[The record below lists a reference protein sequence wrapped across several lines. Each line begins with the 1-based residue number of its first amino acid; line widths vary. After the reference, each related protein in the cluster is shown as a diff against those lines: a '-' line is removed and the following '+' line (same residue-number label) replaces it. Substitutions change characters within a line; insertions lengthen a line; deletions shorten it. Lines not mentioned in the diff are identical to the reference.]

1 MGNDSGSVTP
11 SAPPARARAF
21 PHRKAG
27 HCGSGALRDLLE
39 FHGLDY
45 DGIPLSEPMVFG
57 LSGGY
62 GFFYGDEVPGVP
74 FYLVGRSGTME
85 VDVAG
90 HLGASIDLRQTDD
103 PDEGWAWAR
112 ASIDRG
118 APPMV
123 WADIGELE
131 YLRVRMSN
139 TRHDIVIVDYDV
151 EQGVAWVADNDREEL
166 QRCSLESLH
175 RARNSAAFPGPNRS
189 ATFEYHWPTA
199 LPPLRDAFRSA
210 VTTALTNMREGA
222 ASVGGLGG
230 HTGLR
235 GVDHLAASF
244 PRWPAIFGD
253 GLPAVLDV
261 LRVLIVKA
269 GTGGAM
275 FRSLQ
280 AGFLEETAVG
290 LEDPLV
296 ADTAVVFRRLSDAW
310 ERLAVEAAAHDH
322 PAADAVLQEIRRLE
336 HDAVAAL
343 ERHA

>member
-1 MGNDSGSVTP
+1 MGDDSGSTTSATP
-11 SAPPARARAF
+11 TARARAF
-21 PHRKAG
+21 PHRTAG

-45 DGIPLSEPMVFG
+45 DGTPLSEAMVFG

-74 FYLVGRSGTME
+74 FYLVGRSGSME
-85 VDVAG
+85 LDVAG
-90 HLGASIDLRQTDD
+90 HLGATVELRQTDD
-103 PDEGWAWAR
+103 PDEGWAWTR
-112 ASIDRG
+112 AAIDRG

-139 TRHDIVIVDYDV
+139 TRHDIVIVDYDDG
-151 EQGVAWVADNDREEL
+151 EDVAWIADNDREEL
-166 QRCSLESLH
+166 QLCSLESLR
-175 RARNSAAFPGPNRS
+175 RARNSPAFPGPNRN
-189 ATFEYHWPTA
+189 ATFEYDWPTE
-199 LPPLRDAFRSA
+199 LPPLREAFRGATS
-210 VTTALTNMREGA
+210 TALENMRGGA
-222 ASVGGLGG
+222 DAVGDLGG
-230 HTGLR
+230 HTGLA
-235 GVDHLAASF
+235 GVDHLAQAF
-244 PRWPAIFGD
+244 PQWPAMFGD
-253 GLPAVLDV
+253 GLPVILDV

-280 AGFLEETAVG
+280 AEFLEETAAL
-290 LEDPLV
+290 LED
-296 ADTAVVFRRLSDAW
+296 AEIAATAGVVRRLSDAW
-310 ERLAVEAAAHDH
+310 EHLAVDAAGHDH
-322 PAADAVLQEIRRLE
+322 TAANVTLQEIRRLE

>member
-1 MGNDSGSVTP
+1 MGNDSASATPVTP
-11 SAPPARARAF
+11 SAKARAF

-45 DGIPLSEPMVFG
+45 DGSPLSEAMAFG

-85 VDVAG
+85 LDVAA
-90 HLGASIDLRQTDD
+90 HLGATVDLRQTDD
-103 PDEGWAWAR
+103 PDEGWAWTR
-112 ASIDRG
+112 AAIDRG

-131 YLRVRMSN
+131 YLRVRMNN
-139 TRHDIVIVDYDV
+139 TRHDIVIVDYDA
-151 EQGVAWVADNDREEL
+151 ERGVAWVADNDREEL
-166 QRCSLESLH
+166 QVCSLESLS
-175 RARNSAAFPGPNRS
+175 RARNSPSFPGPNRS
-189 ATFEYHWPTA
+189 ATFEYGWPTE
-199 LPPLRDAFRSA
+199 LPPLRDAFRRA
-210 VTTALTNMREGA
+210 TTTVLTNMRGIDE
-222 ASVGGLGG
+222 SVGGLGG

-235 GVDHLAASF
+235 GVDQLSTSF
-244 PRWPAIFGD
+244 ARWPATFGD

-280 AGFLEETAVG
+280 AGFLEETAVM
-290 LEDPLV
+290 LDDAKV

-310 ERLAVEAAAHDH
+310 ERLAADAAAHDH
-322 PAADAVLQEIRRLE
+322 PEAAATLQDVHRLE
-336 HDAVAAL
+336 HDAIAAL
-343 ERHA
+343 ERHT

>member
-1 MGNDSGSVTP
+1 MGNDSGSATP
-11 SAPPARARAF
+11 TAPTARTRAF

-39 FHGLDY
+39 LHGLGY
-45 DGIPLSEPMVFG
+45 DGAPLSEAMVFG

-74 FYLVGRSGTME
+74 FYLVGRSGSME
-85 VDVAG
+85 LDVAA
-90 HLGASIDLRQTDD
+90 HLGGSVDLRQTDD
-103 PDEGWAWAR
+103 ADEGWAWVR
-112 ASIDRG
+112 AAIDRG

-139 TRHDIVIVDYDV
+139 TRHDIVIVDYDL
-151 EQGVAWVADNDREEL
+151 EHDVAWVADNDREEL
-166 QRCSLESLH
+166 QRCSLASLR
-175 RARNSAAFPGPNRS
+175 RARNSPAFPGPNRS
-189 ATFEYHWPTA
+189 TTFEYHWPA
-199 LPPLRDAFRSA
+199 ELLPLRDALRRA
-210 VTTALTNMREGA
+210 TTTALRNMRGTD
-222 ASVGGLGG
+222 ASVGDLDG
-230 HTGLR
+230 HTGLE
-235 GVDHLAASF
+235 GVDRLADAF
-244 PRWPAIFGD
+244 PRWPAMFGD

-280 AGFLEETAVG
+280 AGFLEEAAA
-290 LEDPLV
+290 LLDDAEI
-296 ADTAVVFRRLSDAW
+296 ADTATRVRRLSDAW